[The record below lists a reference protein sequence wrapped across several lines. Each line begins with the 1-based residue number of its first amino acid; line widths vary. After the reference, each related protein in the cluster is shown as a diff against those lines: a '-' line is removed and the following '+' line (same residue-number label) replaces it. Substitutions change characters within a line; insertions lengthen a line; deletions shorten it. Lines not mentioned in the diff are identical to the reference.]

1 MPTTGAG
8 LASRFP
14 LADFHDLLAAQAGH
28 MLQDEH
34 ELGESQVAD
43 LPPPQFLHAA
53 QVEGFKPQRIVLVT
67 QDMCEF
73 EVRVTPLVCHSVM
86 SQRQLAFGLLAVV

>member
-1 MPTTGAG
+1 MPTTGAS

-14 LADFHDLLAAQAGH
+14 LPNLYDLFAAQAGH

-53 QVEGFKPQRIVLVT
+53 QVEGFKPQRVVLVT
-67 QDMCEF
+67 QGMCQL
-73 EVRVTPLVCHSVM
+73 EVCVAPLICHPVM
-86 SQRQLAFGLLAVV
+86 SQRQLAFGLFAVV